1 MTPTG
6 RRAWRKW
13 LKSQRKHDK
22 DSWAAN
28 IGACLGR
35 AAYARRHRG
44 TDAGQGLPDVVPTV
58 SATPF
63 TARSL
68 VGMTMGARKRR
79 WAKDYDALPQFG
91 RFSKTMSMLRA
102 YGVYPK
108 EGNPLAQRLRPCP
121 GCWNCQTTWQQSSIY
136 SQTAVMHRHG
146 CSHDDPSGLC
156 CFGETVPVKMECDGS
171 GVLPSRFSKRVR
183 AKRLQTASLTTER
196 TKHDDRVFRH
206 RHE

>member
-1 MTPTG
+1 MSPNG

-68 VGMTMGARKRR
+68 VGMTQGARKRLYR
-79 WAKDYDALPQFG
+79 WF
-91 RFSKTMSMLRA
+91 
-102 YGVYPK
+102 
-108 EGNPLAQRLRPCP
+108 LAQRLRPCP
-121 GCWNCQTTWQQSSIY
+121 GCEECRGY
-136 SQTAVMHRHG
+136 
-146 CSHDDPSGLC
+146 DDGI
-156 CFGETVPVKMECDGS
+156 GVIHCDGS
-171 GVLPSRFSKRVR
+171 GVLPARKQ
-183 AKRLQTASLTTER
+183 K
-196 TKHDDRVFRH
+196 
-206 RHE
+206 

>member
-1 MTPTG
+1 MKPTG

-22 DSWAAN
+22 DSWAAD
-28 IGACLGR
+28 IGVCRGR

-121 GCWNCQTTWQQSSIY
+121 GC
-136 SQTAVMHRHG
+136 
-146 CSHDDPSGLC
+146 CSCGP
-156 CFGETVPVKMECDGS
+156 CFGPKPCRRVCDGS
-171 GVLPSRFSKRVR
+171 GVLPATKT
-183 AKRLQTASLTTER
+183 KRL
-196 TKHDDRVFRH
+196 
-206 RHE
+206 

>member
-1 MTPTG
+1 MKATG
-6 RRAWRKW
+6 RRAWRQAG
-13 LKSQRKHDK
+13 QRFRKAEK
-22 DSWAAN
+22 R
-28 IGACLGR
+28 IGFYPPNSVGLFE
-35 AAYARRHRG
+35 RRHWRAS
-44 TDAGQGLPDVVPTV
+44 DEKMESSEKQFPPRVEMK
-58 SATPF
+58 PF

-171 GVLPSRFSKRVR
+171 GVLPARKQR
-183 AKRLQTASLTTER
+183 
-196 TKHDDRVFRH
+196 
-206 RHE
+206 

>member
-1 MTPTG
+1 MKPNG

-171 GVLPSRFSKRVR
+171 GVARKQ
-183 AKRLQTASLTTER
+183 K
-196 TKHDDRVFRH
+196 
-206 RHE
+206 

>member
-1 MTPTG
+1 MKPNG

-68 VGMTMGARKRR
+68 VGMPMGARKRLYQR
-79 WAKDYDALPQFG
+79 IVDAFPTEGDAFLIDTEG
-91 RFSKTMSMLRA
+91 K
-102 YGVYPK
+102 GVPI
-108 EGNPLAQRLRPCP
+108 GWLLSRRLRPCP
-121 GCWNCQTTWQQSSIY
+121 GCLKCKACIGCEALEFVGDLCERCGKERQPIY
-136 SQTAVMHRHG
+136 VS
-146 CSHDDPSGLC
+146 C
-156 CFGETVPVKMECDGS
+156 EGS
-171 GVLPSRFSKRVR
+171 GVLPARK
-183 AKRLQTASLTTER
+183 QP
-196 TKHDDRVFRH
+196 
-206 RHE
+206 

>member
-1 MTPTG
+1 MKPNG

-68 VGMTMGARKRR
+68 VGMPMGARKRLYQR
-79 WAKDYDALPQFG
+79 IVDAFPTEGDAFLIDTEG
-91 RFSKTMSMLRA
+91 K
-102 YGVYPK
+102 GVPI
-108 EGNPLAQRLRPCP
+108 GWLLSRRLRPCP
-121 GCWNCQTTWQQSSIY
+121 GCSLCKG
-136 SQTAVMHRHG
+136 VG
-146 CSHDDPSGLC
+146 CYACYPKFDQDCDACVDGLIC
-156 CFGETVPVKMECDGS
+156 LCDGS
-171 GVLPSRFSKRVR
+171 GVLPARKQ
-183 AKRLQTASLTTER
+183 K
-196 TKHDDRVFRH
+196 
-206 RHE
+206 

>member
-1 MTPTG
+1 MEPPMKPNG

-121 GCWNCQTTWQQSSIY
+121 GCWNCQT
-136 SQTAVMHRHG
+136 SQRLVLFRR
-146 CSHDDPSGLC
+146 GLC

-171 GVLPSRFSKRVR
+171 GVLPARG
-183 AKRLQTASLTTER
+183 A
-196 TKHDDRVFRH
+196 
-206 RHE
+206 

>member
-1 MTPTG
+1 MKPNG

-35 AAYARRHRG
+35 AAYARRQRG

-121 GCWNCQTTWQQSSIY
+121 GC
-136 SQTAVMHRHG
+136 
-146 CSHDDPSGLC
+146 CSCGPKPC
-156 CFGETVPVKMECDGS
+156 RRVCDGS
-171 GVLPSRFSKRVR
+171 GVLPATKTKRP
-183 AKRLQTASLTTER
+183 
-196 TKHDDRVFRH
+196 D
-206 RHE
+206 

>member
-1 MTPTG
+1 MKPNG

-68 VGMTMGARKRR
+68 VGMTMGERKRLYQR
-79 WAKDYDALPQFG
+79 IVDAFPTEGDAFLIDLKAKAFRSVG
-91 RFSKTMSMLRA
+91 FCRGASA
-102 YGVYPK
+102 
-108 EGNPLAQRLRPCP
+108 
-121 GCWNCQTTWQQSSIY
+121 
-136 SQTAVMHRHG
+136 
-146 CSHDDPSGLC
+146 
-156 CFGETVPVKMECDGS
+156 
-171 GVLPSRFSKRVR
+171 RVR
-183 AKRLQTASLTTER
+183 GARSVEGMTT
-196 TKHDDRVFRH
+196 D
-206 RHE
+206 

>member
-121 GCWNCQTTWQQSSIY
+121 GC
-136 SQTAVMHRHG
+136 
-146 CSHDDPSGLC
+146 CSCGP
-156 CFGETVPVKMECDGS
+156 CFGPKPCRRVCDGS
-171 GVLPSRFSKRVR
+171 GVLPATKTKRP
-183 AKRLQTASLTTER
+183 
-196 TKHDDRVFRH
+196 D
-206 RHE
+206 